1 MLRDG
6 DENDAQK
13 LVYIPSHILMN
24 SEIFKYDPKPPTNL
38 NYVSAE
44 ELKTGRLFK
53 EKTMERINMAV
64 IA

>member
-1 MLRDG
+1 
-6 DENDAQK
+6 
-13 LVYIPSHILMN
+13 MN